1 MEFLVRIEIDL
12 PADMPEP
19 RRRDLMDAEARR
31 GRELLE
37 SGALVRIWRVPGRFA
52 NVSLYETADATE
64 LHVAL
69 SSLPLHP
76 WMHVDVEPLAV
87 HPLESSERGAS
98 HAA

>member
-1 MEFLVRIEIDL
+1 LEFLVRIEIDL

-19 RRRDLMDAEARR
+19 QRRHLIDAEARR

-52 NVSLYETADATE
+52 NVSLYDVADATE

-69 SSLPLHP
+69 TSLPLHS
-76 WMHVDVEPLAV
+76 WMAVDVEPLAM
-87 HPLESSERGAS
+87 HPLESSDRER
-98 HAA
+98 